1 MIRTLIG
8 IAAVVALFLLY
19 GWLQWGRPRHGC
31 GNCSCGGDVCER
43 TGEPRHLE
51 LVEHKDARS

>member
-1 MIRTLIG
+1 MIHTLIG

-19 GWLQWGRPRHGC
+19 GWLQRGRIHRGC

-51 LVEHKDARS
+51 IVEHNDARS